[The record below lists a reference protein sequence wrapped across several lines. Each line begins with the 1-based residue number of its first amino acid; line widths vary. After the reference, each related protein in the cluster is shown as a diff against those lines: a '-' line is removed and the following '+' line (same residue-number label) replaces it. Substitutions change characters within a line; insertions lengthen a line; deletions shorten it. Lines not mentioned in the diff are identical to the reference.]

1 MQHSKNHLP
10 SKKRKSNW
18 LPHISRPCLNLL
30 ADLPTDSTPLPI
42 LTLSPNRNWWDR
54 HICNR
59 NGLASPCK
67 QTRDS
72 TKAGGRSVRKEKNG
86 PDCRDRREISVQIT
100 IVKNQNFR
108 STVVSERE
116 NHFSTYVK
124 RVADFYL
131 WIQSTRTFFRFFKNL
146 SMDIA
151 AMQPSEAAT
160 TTCLNGVFLISPMP

>member
-1 MQHSKNHLP
+1 MQDSKNHLP
-10 SKKRKSNW
+10 SKKTKKQ
-18 LPHISRPCLNLL
+18 LAPHISRPYVNLL

-72 TKAGGRSVRKEKNG
+72 TKAFGRSVRKKTARTAEIGEKS
-86 PDCRDRREISVQIT
+86 PLSKIKIFDRQWCPNAKIT
-100 IVKNQNFR
+100 LQRNYAK
-108 STVVSERE
+108 
-116 NHFSTYVK
+116 H
-124 RVADFYL
+124 VADFYL
-131 WIQSTRTFFRFFKNL
+131 WIQSTRTFFRFLRYL